1 MELVLNLSMLG
12 PQPTGLGVYS
22 ENCTNGIARRFRTCL
37 IAGGGAMPPG
47 DVLLK
52 APASVA
58 IGGGKLAAIRR
69 QLWMRSIDFGDN
81 RLVYSPTHHGLPAQG
96 DQIITIH
103 DLICLRFPSQH
114 RPQYLFFRFG
124 LPRLLKK
131 CRAVFTV
138 SETTRQDVA
147 STYGFP
153 LENIYVVPNGVDASA
168 FSPDPEA
175 RAVEPYLLM
184 VGARYSHKNVDEVL
198 DVANH
203 WSKRFRLV
211 VTSCG
216 GEYRAALEKKVA
228 ALGLRGRVEFT
239 DYLSRADL
247 IRLYQG
253 CSALVYPSKWE
264 GFGIP
269 PLEALACGS
278 PVIASDIPVHREV
291 LGDAA
296 FFVRLGD
303 PSSWAEALEA
313 IQTDSEVAGRMA
325 VAGDR
330 LRRFTWGQAVNA
342 LEQGLLAVEPALEAC
357 RLIGGAP
364 FGAGVQAE

>member
-1 MELVLNLSMLG
+1 MNSKSSLVLNVSMLG
-12 PQPTGLGVYS
+12 KSPTGLGVYS
-22 ENCTNGIARRFRTCL
+22 EHCTNGIAARFDVKL
-37 IAGGGAMPPG
+37 IAGAGRLPKGE
-47 DVLLK
+47 VLFR
-52 APASVA
+52 APESVA

-69 QLWMRSIDFGDN
+69 QLWMRSLSVGAG
-81 RLVYSPTHHGLPAQG
+81 RLVYSPTHHGLPNVDG
-96 DQIITIH
+96 QIVTVH

-114 RPQYLFFRFG
+114 VPQYLFFRFG

-147 STYGFP
+147 RTYGYP
-153 LENIYVVPNGVDASA
+153 LERIFVVPNGVDASA
-168 FSPDPEA
+168 FSPDPAA
-175 RAVEPYLLM
+175 RPEEPFLLM

-198 DVANH
+198 DQARL
-203 WSKRFRLV
+203 WSGRFRLV

-216 GEYRAALEKKVA
+216 GDYKARLLQKVA
-228 ALGLRGRVEFT
+228 DLGIGDRVGFC
-239 DYLSRADL
+239 DYLSRDQL
-247 IRLYQG
+247 IKLYQG

-296 FFVRLGD
+296 FFVKLGD
-303 PSSWAEALEA
+303 TSSWAAAFEAVQSA
-313 IQTDSEVAGRMA
+313 AEVAEKLNRARG
-325 VAGDR
+325 
-330 LRRFTWGQAVNA
+330 LLQRFTWSHAVDA
-342 LEQGLLAVEPALEAC
+342 LERNLLEVEPGLVEC
-357 RLIGGAP
+357 RRENVVA
-364 FGAGVQAE
+364 A